1 MNWVNRLLELQQQ
14 AIPAVMV
21 TVASTVGST
30 PREPGAKMI
39 VTRETMYG
47 TIGGGNLEHKACMI
61 ARSQLDTEQPN
72 QLQRFPLGAG
82 LGQCCGGLVNLMFE
96 PIVEST
102 PWLEMAKQFHSSGED
117 WVRLVSAHQ
126 SADQPDSDYL
136 ILAEGQIQNKLSA
149 RVAQADL
156 LQAAQSLL
164 LGENNVGLFQSQV
177 DQYTYFIEATRKTD
191 FQLVL
196 FGAGHVGRAIV
207 KIMQELPISIR
218 WIDTRDDQLVS
229 GVPAAGTPAD
239 VEFICTDTP
248 EAEVDAAPANC
259 FFLVM
264 THDHAL
270 DQQLTEQILK
280 RDDFAYF
287 GLIGSASKR
296 RLFETR
302 MSRRGFE
309 ASQFA
314 RLTCPIGIDGIQSKQ
329 PAAIAISVAAE
340 LMQVYDQSVSN
351 INNNPEVRRSLGRT
365 R

>member
-1 MNWVNRLLELQQQ
+1 MNWVYRLHELQQQ

-39 VTRETMYG
+39 VTRESLYG

-61 ARSQLDTEQPN
+61 ARAQLDTEQPN
-72 QLQRFPLGAG
+72 QLRRFPLGAG

-102 PWLEMAKQFHSSGED
+102 PWLEMAKQFHARGQD
-117 WVRLVSAHQ
+117 WVRLVSAQQ
-126 SADQPDSDYL
+126 SVDESDSDYL
-136 ILAEGQIQNKLSA
+136 ILAEGQLQNELSDRA
-149 RVAQADL
+149 AQDDL
-156 LQAAQSLL
+156 LKAAQSLL
-164 LGENNVGLFQSQV
+164 TGKSNVDLFQAPA
-177 DQYTYFIEATRKTD
+177 DQGTYFIEATRKAD

-196 FGAGHVGRAIV
+196 FGAGHVGQAIV
-207 KIMQELPISIR
+207 RIMQELPIAIR
-218 WIDTRDDQLVS
+218 WIDTRDDLLVS

-264 THDHAL
+264 THDHGL
-270 DQQLTEQILK
+270 DQKLTEQILK
-280 RDDFAYF
+280 RDDFVYF
-287 GLIGSASKR
+287 GLIGSAAKR

-314 RLTCPIGIDGIQSKQ
+314 RMTCPVGIDGIQGKQ

-340 LMQVYDQSVSN
+340 LMQVYDQSVSH
-351 INNNPEVRRSLGRT
+351 INNNPKVRKSLGRT